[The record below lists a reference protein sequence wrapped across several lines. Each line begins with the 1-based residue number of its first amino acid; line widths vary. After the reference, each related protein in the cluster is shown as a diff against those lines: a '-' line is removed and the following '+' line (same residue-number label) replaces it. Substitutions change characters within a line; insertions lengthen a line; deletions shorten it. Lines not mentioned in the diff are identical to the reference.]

1 MLFGLVWQIT
11 ALYKATNKG
20 WSALFLV
27 FYQPI
32 KKYYLV
38 VINKEFIFDLQFLR
52 LMKFIVSSSA
62 LLKQLQQISGVINA
76 NTVLP
81 ILEDFL
87 FEIEKNKLTV
97 VATDLETVMKVHL
110 DIEAKDSGKVC
121 IPAKILLDSLKNI
134 PEQPLTFTIDKNF
147 GVELTSDN
155 GKYKVMGEN
164 PDNFPKEPAAD
175 DANNFTMTSSS
186 LLTAINKSIF
196 AVSNDDLRPAMTG
209 VFFELDTQGLSVV
222 ATDAHRLVK
231 YTRTDVSCPQ
241 KDTFIVPKK
250 PLQLLKTALPDNADE
265 LQISYN
271 SNHLFVKHGGTELVC
286 RLIDARFPDYKV
298 VIPSDNPYKM
308 TVNRTAFQNALRRV
322 SIFSNKSTYQVAL
335 SISGSELQLASQDI
349 DFSFEG
355 NERMACQYD
364 GEDLQIAFNAKFLI
378 EMLNGADTED
388 VNMEL
393 STATKAG
400 IIKPTEQEE
409 GEELLMLVMPL
420 MLNN

>member
-1 MLFGLVWQIT
+1 
-11 ALYKATNKG
+11 
-20 WSALFLV
+20 
-27 FYQPI
+27 
-32 KKYYLV
+32 
-38 VINKEFIFDLQFLR
+38 
-52 LMKFIVSSSA
+52 MKFIVSSSA

-87 FEIEKNKLTV
+87 FEIEANKLTV
-97 VATDLETVMKVHL
+97 TATDLETVMKVHL
-110 DIEAKDSGKVC
+110 EIKAQESGRVC

-134 PEQPLTFTIDKNF
+134 SEQPLTFNIDKNF
-147 GVELTSDN
+147 AVELTSDN

-175 DANNFTMTSSS
+175 DANSFTMSSTG
-186 LLTAINKSIF
+186 LVTAINKTIF

-209 VFFELDTQGLSVV
+209 VFFELDKTGISFV

-250 PLQLLKTALPDNADE
+250 PLNLLKSALPDNEDE
-265 LQISYN
+265 LTLSYN

-286 RLIDARFPDYKV
+286 RLIDARFPDYTV
-298 VIPSDNPYKM
+298 VIPVDNPYKM
-308 TVNRTAFQNALRRV
+308 NVNRSDFQGALRRV
-322 SIFSNKSTYQVAL
+322 SVFSNKSTNQVAL
-335 SISGSELQLASQDI
+335 TISGNELQLASQDV

-355 NERMACQYD
+355 NERMACTYD

-378 EMLNGADTED
+378 EMLNGADTSEI
-388 VNMEL
+388 NMEL

-400 IIKPTEQEE
+400 IIKPSVQEE
-409 GEELLMLVMPL
+409 NEELLMLVMPL